1 VRPWIDHLGF
11 SIIKAVGAK
20 TRGFFYFF
28 KKESSNVFNAFYIK
42 YPLCLH
48 ACPGK
53 PMDNVRAP
61 LGAV

>member
-20 TRGFFYFF
+20 NPTAFLFF
-28 KKESSNVFNAFYIK
+28 KEESSNAFNSFYIK
-42 YPLCLH
+42 HPLCLH

-53 PMDNVRAP
+53 PMDNVGAP
-61 LGAV
+61 GGAV